1 MKTKKIVPMV
11 ILVFVLILEILP
23 YGAVLN
29 FANPEGEPWRK
40 TFSYFSMTPFGYAN
54 FGPFITAIL
63 TCVMIVILLVCLL
76 KPMPKL
82 LSACKVISIIAVVT
96 SFTPLIFGISTYSV
110 NGGIISALLAAECL
124 VLRKCK

>member
-29 FANPEGEPWRK
+29 FANPEPWRK

-110 NGGIISALLAAECL
+110 IGGIISALLAAECL